1 MDNKWH
7 ISFTVK
13 FLHDIYNVQHIH
25 ILRHLLNKQQVC
37 MMLDIIFNR
46 LQNKELLNSIVFF
59 YKKNYKTIL

>member
-13 FLHDIYNVQHIH
+13 FLHDIYNVQHKH

-37 MMLDIIFNR
+37 MMLDIIFNQ
-46 LQNKELLNSIVFF
+46 LQNKELLNSIVIFF
-59 YKKNYKTIL
+59 IRKIYT